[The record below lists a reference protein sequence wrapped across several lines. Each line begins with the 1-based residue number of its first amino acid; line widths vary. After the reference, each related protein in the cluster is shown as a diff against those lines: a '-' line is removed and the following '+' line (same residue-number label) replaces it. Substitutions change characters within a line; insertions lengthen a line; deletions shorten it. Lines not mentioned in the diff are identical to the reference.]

1 MPSSSSLDKRFSDI
15 VGSLNY
21 KNKDIFNF
29 NYNYIRSNFK
39 ETITMKLTRAIIFP
53 IFN

>member
-29 NYNYIRSNFK
+29 NYNYALDQNFK
-39 ETITMKLTRAIIFP
+39 ETNYNEIRG
-53 IFN
+53 